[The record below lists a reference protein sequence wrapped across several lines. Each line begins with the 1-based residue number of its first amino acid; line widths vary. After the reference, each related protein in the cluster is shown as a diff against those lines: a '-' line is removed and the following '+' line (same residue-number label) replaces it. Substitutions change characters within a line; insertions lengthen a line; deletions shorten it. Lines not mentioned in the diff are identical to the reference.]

1 MRLPTSSVP
10 PTGPSPFP
18 SPTPASYNRLIIAG
32 IGIVVVVVALLA
44 FNPFYTVQSGT
55 VGLKTA
61 FGSVQPEA
69 LQPGLHFAIPFY
81 QNIVTVSTQPQTVTS
96 DETGATHDLQTVQT
110 SIAVTFHIDPA
121 EASYFWQN
129 FRSFDTVGQRIITP
143 SVSNDV
149 KAITARYDAQELVT
163 SRDRVD
169 SEIKDLVV
177 TSLAPYHLTVES
189 VNVANFAFSQAYEQ
203 AIEQKQV
210 AQQQALQAQYT
221 LQQTQIS
228 AQQQVVQ
235 AKAAADATV
244 AAANGNA
251 QATVLQAQAEAKA
264 NALVNAS
271 LTPEILQL
279 RALSRWNGVMP
290 TYLTGNT
297 PLPFIGTAPSH

>member
-1 MRLPTSSVP
+1 MRLPTSVP
-10 PTGPSPFP
+10 STFPPLPPAAPFR
-18 SPTPASYNRLIIAG
+18 RLIIAG
-32 IGIVVVVVALLA
+32 IAVAVVLVALLA
-44 FNPFYTVQSGT
+44 LNPFYTVQSGT

-69 LQPGLHFAIPFY
+69 LPPGLHFAIPFY
-81 QNIVTVSTQPQTVTS
+81 QSVVTVSTQPQTVTS
-96 DETGATHDLQTVQT
+96 NETAATHDLQTVQT
-110 SIAVTFHIDPA
+110 AIAVTFHIDPA

-163 SRDRVD
+163 SRDRID
-169 SEIKDLVV
+169 AEIKDLVV
-177 TSLAPYHLTVES
+177 ASLAPYHLTVET
-189 VNVANFAFSQAYEQ
+189 VNVANFAFSEAYEQ

-244 AAANGNA
+244 ATANGNA

-264 NALVNAS
+264 NTLVNAS

-297 PLPFIGTAPSH
+297 PLPFIGATPGR

>member
-1 MRLPTSSVP
+1 MRLPP
-10 PTGPSPFP
+10 PYDSASPAP
-18 SPTPASYNRLIIAG
+18 YQRLVIAG
-32 IGIVVVVVALLA
+32 AGVLVVIVALVAL
-44 FNPFYTVQSGT
+44 NPFYSVQSGT

-69 LQPGLHFAIPFY
+69 LQPGLHFAIPLY
-81 QNIVTVSTQPQTVTS
+81 QTVVTVSTQPQTVTS
-96 DETGATHDLQTVQT
+96 DETAATHDLQTVQT
-110 SIAVTFHIDPA
+110 TIAVTFHIDPA

-163 SRDRVD
+163 SRDKID
-169 SEIKDLVV
+169 AEIKELVV
-177 TSLAPYHLTVES
+177 ASLAPYHLTVES

-203 AIEQKQV
+203 AIEEKQV

-235 AKAAADATV
+235 AKAAAN
-244 AAANGNA
+244 AAVETANGNA
-251 QATVLQAQAEAKA
+251 QATVLQAEAEAKA

-290 TYLTGNT
+290 NYLSGNT
-297 PLPFIGTAPSH
+297 PLPFIGTAAGK